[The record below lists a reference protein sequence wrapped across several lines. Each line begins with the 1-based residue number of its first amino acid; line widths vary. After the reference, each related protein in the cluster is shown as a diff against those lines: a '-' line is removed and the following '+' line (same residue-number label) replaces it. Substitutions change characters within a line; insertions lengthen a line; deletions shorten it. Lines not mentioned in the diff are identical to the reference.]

1 MGVSTRRPGT
11 AAATGTGARRA
22 GTTAPRGPAGPGPNR
37 GGRPRRPGTP
47 DPARP
52 HDWFAERLVQVL
64 SGRSPV
70 HTLLGHVRQEA
81 FEQLVRLA
89 DSAPLREDGAP
100 AVVRRVG
107 FCRPAAGV
115 LEVFARIGSA
125 DRLRALAFRLEHRRG
140 RWWCSAVELGPGP
153 RRRARV
159 PAGG

>member
-1 MGVSTRRPGT
+1 M
-11 AAATGTGARRA
+11 
-22 GTTAPRGPAGPGPNR
+22 
-37 GGRPRRPGTP
+37 P

-70 HTLLGHVRQEA
+70 HTLLGHVRPGA
-81 FEQLVRLA
+81 FDQLVRLA
-89 DSAPLREDGAP
+89 EGAPLREGPTTA
-100 AVVRRVG
+100 AVRRVG

-125 DRLRALAFRLEHRRG
+125 DRVRALAFRLEHRRG

-159 PAGG
+159 PTGG